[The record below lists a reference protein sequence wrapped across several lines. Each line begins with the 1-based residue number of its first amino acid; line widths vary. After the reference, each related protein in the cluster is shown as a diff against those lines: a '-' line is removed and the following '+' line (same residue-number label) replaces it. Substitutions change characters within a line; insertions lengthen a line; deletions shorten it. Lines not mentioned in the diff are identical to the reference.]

1 MRRFNTII
9 ESANPP
15 GINQLW
21 IDKGKLRYFS
31 AGSWRLIAGGGG
43 SGGGSTIEIGI
54 NGNWFIDGVDTGKP
68 SRGEAGPKG
77 EDGKNGINGTNG
89 TNGVTPHIGDNKHW
103 FIDNIDTGILAEGIN
118 GKDGT
123 DGNDGLNG
131 KDGIDGTDGISAGF
145 GEPVATAESVSNNA
159 PAEVTIE
166 ATGPDTAK
174 VFTFHFKIPKGKDGS
189 GGSGGTGV
197 DGKTPILQIGN
208 VTTVTA
214 EGNATANVRYIS
226 DDPDGNPIY
235 AVDFGIP
242 RGSKGDQGEAG
253 QDGTDGTNGTNGQDG
268 VNGKT
273 PQLSIGT
280 VTTINAGENAVV
292 TLTSDGEDAQGNP
305 KFKINY
311 SIPRGANG
319 TNGTNGADG
328 KDGVD
333 GTNGQDGA
341 TPEIGANGNWFING
355 TDTTKPSRGERGEP
369 GTTTYSAL
377 TDKPS
382 INGVELNGNKTA
394 AQLGIQAA
402 GAYATETY
410 VTESIETSIG
420 NINAILDSINGEVI

>member
-1 MRRFNTII
+1 MRRFNNII

-31 AGSWRLIAGGGG
+31 AGSWRLIAGGG

-68 SRGEAGPKG
+68 SRGEAGPRG

-89 TNGVTPHIGDNKHW
+89 VTPHIGINKHW
-103 FIDNIDTGILAEGIN
+103 FIDNIDTGILAEG
-118 GKDGT
+118 T
-123 DGNDGLNG
+123 DGKDGLNG
-131 KDGIDGTDGISAGF
+131 KDGIDGIDGVSAGF
-145 GEPVATAESVSNNA
+145 GNPVATTESVSNNA
-159 PAEVTIE
+159 PAEVTVE
-166 ATGPDTAK
+166 ATGPDVAK
-174 VFTFHFKIPKGKDGS
+174 IFTFHFKIPKGKDGS

-214 EGNATANVRYIS
+214 GGNATANVRYTS
-226 DDPDGNPIY
+226 NDPDGNPIY

-253 QDGTDGTNGTNGQDG
+253 QDGTNGINGKDGQDG
-268 VNGKT
+268 
-273 PQLSIGT
+273 S
-280 VTTINAGENAVV
+280 
-292 TLTSDGEDAQGNP
+292 
-305 KFKINY
+305 
-311 SIPRGANG
+311 
-319 TNGTNGADG
+319 
-328 KDGVD
+328 
-333 GTNGQDGA
+333 

-355 TDTTKPSRGERGEP
+355 ADTTKPSRGERGEP

-377 TDKPS
+377 ADKPS